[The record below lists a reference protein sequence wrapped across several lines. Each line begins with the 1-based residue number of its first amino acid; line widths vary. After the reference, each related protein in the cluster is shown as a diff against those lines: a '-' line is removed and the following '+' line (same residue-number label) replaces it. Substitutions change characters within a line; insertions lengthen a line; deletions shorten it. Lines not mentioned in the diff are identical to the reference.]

1 MLRLHY
7 FNLSLAIFVSVSIGC
22 GSDKG
27 SDSTTPLAVNTRVQL
42 IAEEGEFALIETAD
56 AQQYYV
62 NRALLKTR
70 SNLVLAHDRS
80 HTHILSTAARG
91 FSGSAPDSVPE
102 IAPRPLEEISKE
114 QLTLN
119 RLYMTEKTHRRII
132 APSNTKPF
140 VDEVTGENVWPAC
153 TCHNPDCPK
162 KSEDKEPYLFILF
175 DRSKPPICPACAEA
189 FQLVNVGQ
197 EELIPYLRWTRT
209 YELEEKKRRVKQL
222 DAERGRAYRALKQR
236 AEVVN

>member
-1 MLRLHY
+1 MPRIHY
-7 FNLSLAIFVSVSIGC
+7 LNLSLAIFVSVSMGC
-22 GSDKG
+22 SSDKG

-62 NRALLKTR
+62 DRGLLKTR
-70 SNLVLAHDRS
+70 SNMAVAKDPS
-80 HTHILSTAARG
+80 HTHTL
-91 FSGSAPDSVPE
+91 SAPAQAFHGSPPE
-102 IAPRPLEEISKE
+102 SMPETAPRPLEDISKE
-114 QLTLN
+114 QLALN
-119 RLYMTEKTHRRII
+119 RLYMTEKTHRHIL
-132 APSNTKPF
+132 APSNTRPF

-162 KSEDKEPYLFILF
+162 KGTDKEPYLFVLF
-175 DRSKPPICPACAEA
+175 DRSKPPICPACVEA

-222 DAERGRAYRALKQR
+222 DAERKRAYRALKQKLPR
-236 AEVVN
+236 N

>member
-1 MLRLHY
+1 MFRPLFFY
-7 FNLSLAIFVSVSIGC
+7 FSLVILSSVAGGC

-42 IAEEGEFALIETAD
+42 IAEEGDFALIETAD
-56 AQQYYV
+56 QQQYYV
-62 NRALLKTR
+62 NRGLLKSR
-70 SNLVLAHDRS
+70 PNLVLEQDQS
-80 HTHILSTAARG
+80 HTHTLSAAAHAFR
-91 FSGSAPDSVPE
+91 GSAPESMPE
-102 IAPRPLEEISKE
+102 MAPRPLEDISKE

-132 APSNTKPF
+132 APSNTRPF

-162 KSEDKEPYLFILF
+162 KGTGSDPYLFILF
-175 DRSKPPICPACAEA
+175 DRSKPPICPACVRA
-189 FQLVNVGQ
+189 FQLSSAGQ
-197 EELIPYLRWTRT
+197 EELTPYLRWTRP
-209 YELEEKKRRVKQL
+209 YELEEKKRRIKQL
-222 DAERGRAYRALKQR
+222 DSERKRAYRALKQK